1 MFPRRRLPGPS
12 QARCVENAYLL
23 IDLSGQFVILAEVMD
38 VKLRTLPT
46 QVAGVLVGRI
56 VEGEFA
62 DGLAPSEQQIA
73 LEFSV
78 SRAVAR
84 EALKILQSLDMVDIS
99 QGRRVTLCPPAEW
112 DYLSPLLVEWLPAAQ
127 IRRLLSELHEARLM
141 FEPAIAAH
149 AACSL
154 TEADLVHLRELVEAM
169 PALEHDPDRYL
180 ELDLEF
186 HMAICRATHN
196 RILGRFMYSSR
207 CWQSASR
214 RITNQA
220 PGALSRATERH
231 RLIYEALAARD
242 PARAEAVMR
251 MHLMKNTVFNS
262 VEDSEPR

>member
-1 MFPRRRLPGPS
+1 M
-12 QARCVENAYLL
+12 
-23 IDLSGQFVILAEVMD
+23 ILVHVMD

-46 QVAGVLVGRI
+46 QIAGVLVGRI
-56 VEGEFA
+56 IGGEFTN
-62 DGLAPSEQQIA
+62 GFAPSEQQIA
-73 LEFSV
+73 LEFGV

-84 EALKILQSLDMVDIS
+84 EALKILGALDMVDIA
-99 QGRRVTLCPPAEW
+99 QGRRVSLRPPAEW
-112 DYLSPLLVEWLPAAQ
+112 DYLSPLLVEWLPEAQ
-127 IRRLLSELHEARLM
+127 IRRLLSELHEARLI
-141 FEPAIAAH
+141 FEPAIAAQ
-149 AACSL
+149 AARSL
-154 TEADLVHLRELVEAM
+154 TDADLLRLRELVEAM
-169 PALEHDPDRYL
+169 PDLEHDPGRYL

-220 PGALSRATERH
+220 PDALSHATERH

-251 MHLMKNTVFNS
+251 LHLTKNIVFAS
-262 VEDSEPR
+262 VEDTGPG